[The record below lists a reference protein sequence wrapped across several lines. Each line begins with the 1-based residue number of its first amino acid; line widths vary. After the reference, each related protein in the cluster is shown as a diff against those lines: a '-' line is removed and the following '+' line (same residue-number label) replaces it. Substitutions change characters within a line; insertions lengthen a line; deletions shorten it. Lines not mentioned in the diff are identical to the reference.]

1 MQRKSILISSPIT
14 PLNAGLPSAKTAI
27 VVALLLAIFPWVM
40 QQMDA
45 DFYIVMGS
53 RILILALAA
62 SALNLALGYGGMVS
76 LGHAAFFGVGG
87 YSAALLYTHG
97 VGSVWAGMLVAVL
110 AAGLFA
116 YIIGVISLRTKGVY
130 FIMITL
136 AFAQLVY
143 LMAISFSALG
153 GDDGIMLA
161 ARASM
166 GRLNIESDIVFYY
179 LVFSISVLAYFF
191 MYRLVGSRFG
201 RALVAIRE
209 NESRMAAIGYP
220 TFALKLTAFVIS
232 GILAGL
238 AGALM
243 ANLGHGITP
252 HSLDWHQSG
261 LLMVMVILGGVGN
274 FWGGLIGAGLF
285 MLLEEVISEHTEH
298 WNLFLGALLLVIV
311 MFVPNGVMTV
321 RQRIVALINKG
332 RSQ

>member
-97 VGSVWAGMLVAVL
+97 VDSVWAGMLVAVL
-110 AAGLFA
+110 ASGIFA

-166 GRLNIESDIVFYY
+166 GRLNIESDIIFYY